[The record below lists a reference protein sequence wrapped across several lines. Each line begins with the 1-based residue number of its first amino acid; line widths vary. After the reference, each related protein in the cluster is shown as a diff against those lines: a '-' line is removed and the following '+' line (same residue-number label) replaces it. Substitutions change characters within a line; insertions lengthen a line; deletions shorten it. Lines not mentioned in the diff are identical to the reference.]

1 MNPRRPS
8 PREPQLNIFN
18 ILLSFIRLV
27 NTEEFYDFLKFRKTG
42 EETIKKYLTIFKKLK
57 KGKFVNTTKY
67 TVITYRLLI
76 QFLYYFYSVDLREYL
91 SFLKVPR
98 SGIDLFVPAEEQ
110 VLNTL
115 EKSKERE
122 DIYMV
127 YLILLASGVRLSE
140 AVIFLN
146 TLDKQKFIKMSEIAV
161 KYPFTLLRG
170 RKKVFYIYL
179 PQLIAENLKRTELTR
194 CAVSSYAKRHQ
205 LIRPKYIRKFVA
217 QKMFQL
223 GIDPLVIDF
232 IQGRT
237 SRSVLARHYLNL
249 SYLADEQY
257 SRYAKWFTKVR
268 LYL

>member
-1 MNPRRPS
+1 MGAYGGTSEASKSYFGGPPCETIVAGDINGDCT
-8 PREPQLNIFN
+8 
-18 ILLSFIRLV
+18 V
-27 NTEEFYDFLKFRKTG
+27 DFLDFRIMALHWLG
-42 EETIKKYLTIFKKLK
+42 GNEPNYRVEDGVEYYLEVD
-57 KGKFVNTTKY
+57 KFVY
-67 TVITYRLLI
+67 
-76 QFLYYFYSVDLREYL
+76 DL
-91 SFLKVPR
+91 
-98 SGIDLFVPAEEQ
+98 G
-110 VLNTL
+110 
-115 EKSKERE
+115 E
-122 DIYMV
+122 DIHMV
-127 YLILLASGVRLSE
+127 YLVLLASGVRLSE